1 MNANMSSMEL
11 GVHLP
16 LIDFAG
22 EGFSFRRLAETV
34 NAARECGFTSVSAND
49 HFLFSAPWLDGPTA
63 LAAVVEHTAGMKLV
77 TTVSLATLRGP
88 VPLAKALVALDILSD
103 GRVIAGLGPGSS
115 QLDYELIGVPFEER
129 WPRFDEAIGLLRA
142 LLQPGTTAKSGA
154 YYSLPPT
161 GLAPTARQNEGIPLW
176 IGSWGSR
183 YGLRRVA
190 RLADGWLASAYNTTP
205 EEFAAN
211 AMILREELQRQG
223 SAATD
228 FPHALVTMWTFVTD
242 KRSEAEWVL
251 SEILGPL
258 VKREAAELR
267 SRVCVGS
274 AEHCAELLSRYLQAG
289 CQQIFFWTVGDE
301 RHHIER
307 IVHDVMPQMSA

>member
-1 MNANMSSMEL
+1 MEFS
-11 GVHLP
+11 VHLP

-22 EGFSFRRLAETV
+22 EGLSFRRLAETV
-34 NAARECGFTSVSAND
+34 DAARECGFSSLSAND

-63 LAAVVEHTAGMKLV
+63 LAAVVERSQGMKLV

-88 VPLAKALVALDILSD
+88 VQLAKALVALDILSE

-115 QLDYELIGVPFEER
+115 RLDYELIGVPFEER
-129 WPRFDEAIGLLRA
+129 WPRFEEVIGLLRT
-142 LLQPGTTAKSGA
+142 LLQPGTTATSGT

-161 GLAPTARQNEGIPLW
+161 ELTPAARQSDGIPLW

-183 YGLRRVA
+183 FGLRRVA
-190 RLADGWLASAYNTTP
+190 RMADGWLASAYNTTP

-211 AMILREELQRQG
+211 AAILREELQKQG
-223 SAATD
+223 RASDD
-228 FPHALVTMWTFVTD
+228 FPHALVTMWAFVTD
-242 KRSEAEWVL
+242 KRAEGERVL

-258 VKREAAELR
+258 VNRDPAELR

-274 AEHCAELLSRYLQAG
+274 PEHCAELLSRYVRGG

-301 RHHIER
+301 RLQVER
-307 IVHDVMPQMSA
+307 IAHDVMPRISS

>member
-1 MNANMSSMEL
+1 MSSMEL
-11 GVHLP
+11 GIHLP

-22 EGFSFRRLAETV
+22 EGFSLRRLAETV
-34 NAARECGFTSVSAND
+34 DAARECGFSSVSAND

-63 LAAVVEHTAGMKLV
+63 LAAVVERSAGMSLV
-77 TTVSLATLRGP
+77 TSVSPATLRGP
-88 VPLAKALVALDILSD
+88 VPLAKALVALDILSE

-129 WPRFDEAIGLLRA
+129 WPRFEEAIGLLRA
-142 LLQPGTTAKSGA
+142 LLQPGATPTSGA
-154 YYSLPPT
+154 YYSVPPT
-161 GLAPTARQNEGIPLW
+161 ALTPSARQSEGIPLW

-183 YGLRRVA
+183 HGLRRVA

-211 AMILREELQRQG
+211 ATILREELQRQERAG
-223 SAATD
+223 D
-228 FPHALVTMWTFVTD
+228 DLPHALATMWAFVTD
-242 KRSEAEWVL
+242 KRPEAERIL

-258 VKREAAELR
+258 VKRDATELR

-274 AEHCAELLSRYLQAG
+274 PEHCAELLSSYVGAG
-289 CQQIFFWTVGDE
+289 CRQIFFWTVGDE
-301 RHHIER
+301 RRQVER
-307 IVHDVMPQMSA
+307 IAHDVIPRVSL

>member
-1 MNANMSSMEL
+1 MEF

-22 EGFSFRRLAETV
+22 EGLSFRRLAETV
-34 NAARECGFTSVSAND
+34 DVARECGFSSVSAND

-63 LAAVVEHTAGMKLV
+63 LAAVVERSQGMKLV

-88 VPLAKALVALDILSD
+88 VQLAKALVALDILSE
-103 GRVIAGLGPGSS
+103 GRVVAGLGPGSS
-115 QLDYELIGVPFEER
+115 RLDYELIGVPFEER
-129 WPRFDEAIGLLRA
+129 WPRFEEVIGLLRT
-142 LLQPGTTAKSGA
+142 LLQPGTTTMGGT

-161 GLAPTARQNEGIPLW
+161 ELTPAARQSDGIPLW

-183 YGLRRVA
+183 VGLRRVA
-190 RLADGWLASAYNTTP
+190 RMADGWLASAYNTTP

-211 AMILREELQRQG
+211 EMILREERQRQG
-223 SAATD
+223 RPGND

-242 KRSEAEWVL
+242 KRAESERVL

-258 VKREAAELR
+258 VKRDAAQLR
-267 SRVCVGS
+267 RRVCVGS
-274 AEHCAELLSRYLQAG
+274 PEHCAELLSRYVRAG
-289 CQQIFFWTVGDE
+289 CKQIFFWTVGDE
-301 RHHIER
+301 RHQIER
-307 IVHDVMPQMSA
+307 IAHDVVPRISS

>member
-1 MNANMSSMEL
+1 MSSMEL

-22 EGFSFRRLAETV
+22 EGFSFRRLADTV
-34 NAARECGFTSVSAND
+34 DVARACGFTSVSAND

-63 LAAVVEHTAGMKLV
+63 LAAVVERSEGMKLV

-115 QLDYELIGVPFEER
+115 QVDYELIGVPFEER

-142 LLQPGTTAKSGA
+142 LLQPGTAATRGA

-161 GLAPTARQNEGIPLW
+161 ELAPVARQSDGIPLW

-183 YGLRRVA
+183 YGMRRQTRLPFA
-190 RLADGWLASAYNTTP
+190 RSCSDKGGP
-205 EEFAAN
+205 
-211 AMILREELQRQG
+211 R
-223 SAATD
+223 
-228 FPHALVTMWTFVTD
+228 PTF
-242 KRSEAEWVL
+242 RRL
-251 SEILGPL
+251 S
-258 VKREAAELR
+258 
-267 SRVCVGS
+267 
-274 AEHCAELLSRYLQAG
+274 
-289 CQQIFFWTVGDE
+289 
-301 RHHIER
+301 
-307 IVHDVMPQMSA
+307 

>member
-1 MNANMSSMEL
+1 MTMEFS
-11 GVHLP
+11 VHLP

-22 EGFSFRRLAETV
+22 EGLSFRRLAETV
-34 NAARECGFTSVSAND
+34 DAARECGFSSLSAND

-63 LAAVVEHTAGMKLV
+63 LAAVVERSQGMKLV

-88 VPLAKALVALDILSD
+88 VQLAKALVALDILSE

-115 QLDYELIGVPFEER
+115 RLDYELIGVPFEER
-129 WPRFDEAIGLLRA
+129 WPRFEEVIGLLRT
-142 LLQPGTTAKSGA
+142 LLQPGTTATSGT

-161 GLAPTARQNEGIPLW
+161 ELTPAARQSDGIPLW

-183 YGLRRVA
+183 FGLRRVA
-190 RLADGWLASAYNTTP
+190 RMADGWLASAYNTTP

-211 AMILREELQRQG
+211 AAILREELQKQG
-223 SAATD
+223 RASDD
-228 FPHALVTMWTFVTD
+228 FPHALVTMWAFVTD
-242 KRSEAEWVL
+242 KRAEGERVL

-258 VKREAAELR
+258 VNRDPAELR

-274 AEHCAELLSRYLQAG
+274 PEHCAELLSRYVRGG

-301 RHHIER
+301 RLQVER
-307 IVHDVMPQMSA
+307 IAHDVMPRISS